1 MKKITFLIFLLVS
14 SLGFSQPTTNA
25 PVPTRLQANVISI
38 YSDSYTSVATDLN
51 PGWGQSGAVNA
62 TFNPT
67 GSGTNYALAYT
78 NFNYQGT
85 LLTTQN
91 ASSME
96 FLHIDVWCAAN
107 PTASILQVSPINNG
121 TGAAETL
128 VTVNYTSGAWASV
141 DIPKSSFTGQ
151 TWDSVIQLKFAAN
164 GAGSTTP
171 INVYLDN
178 IYFWKAPAAA
188 GTPTITGF
196 SVPSKL
202 LGDAPF
208 AITPPTSNSTGA
220 FSYTSSNT
228 AVATISGSTI
238 TVVGV
243 GTSTITANQAAAGS
257 YLAGSTTAL
266 FTVTYGPP
274 MVAAPTPPVRV
285 ATDVMNYY
293 SNAYTEIAGTDWNP
307 NWGQTTV
314 ASEILVAGN
323 ATRKMANL
331 NYQGA
336 QFVGAQNVSTMNT
349 LHLDVWTPD
358 CTSFKVSLIS
368 TGAENAVTLTPTLSG
383 WNSFDIPL
391 TSYNVPNLAAII
403 QFKFESVTPGKTVY
417 LDNIYFWK
425 NPAALAAPSLPI
437 TFESSAVAYTF
448 ADFDG
453 GVATKIANPNSGGIN
468 TTATVAR
475 MVKNAGQVWGGSS
488 LVLAAA
494 IDFSVNKIFKVKVY
508 SPRVGARMLLKVE
521 GAAGVATFE
530 REVATTVANA
540 WEELSFD
547 YTAVSTTN
555 QYNKLVFIFD
565 NGTMGDGS
573 ANYTFLFD
581 EIRLV
586 APTGPVLTQMSLP
599 VTFESST
606 VDYGLISFGGTV
618 STVVVD
624 PTLASNKVAKVIK
637 NAPETWAG
645 TTITGA
651 AELGFSPAIPFTATE
666 RRMNVRVW
674 SPTAGIPVRLKVEV
688 NHQPTQSVETEA
700 LTTVANG
707 WQVMEFNFNN
717 QAAGTAA
724 FNAAFP
730 YDKASIFFN
739 FGVAGSGQT
748 YYFDDMRFGAAALG
762 VASFDASNIRMY
774 PNPTSTVLTIEA
786 NNVIENVT
794 LYNVLGQEV
803 LARTSN
809 SNSVTL
815 DVANLQ
821 TGVYV
826 VKTMIGGV
834 SSTSRLVKN

>member
-38 YSDSYTSVATDLN
+38 YSDSYTSVATDFN
-51 PGWGQSGAVNA
+51 PGWGQSGTVNA

-67 GSGTNYALAYT
+67 GTGTNYALAYT

-96 FLHIDVWCAAN
+96 FLHVDVWCAAN
-107 PTASILQVSPINNG
+107 PTTSILKVSPINNG
-121 TGAAETL
+121 TGVGEFL
-128 VTVNYTSGAWASV
+128 VTVNYTSGSWASV
-141 DIPKSSFTGQ
+141 DIPKSSFTGM

-196 SVPSKL
+196 SVPAKL
-202 LGDAPF
+202 MGDAPF

-368 TGAENAVTLTPTLSG
+368 AGAENAVTLTPTLSG

-425 NPAALAAPSLPI
+425 NPAALASPSLPI

-508 SPRVGARMLLKVE
+508 SPRVGARLLLKVE

-530 REVATTVANA
+530 RESATTVANA
-540 WEELSFD
+540 WEELTFD

-565 NGTMGDGS
+565 LNNMGDGT

-581 EIRLV
+581 EIRLI

-599 VTFESST
+599 VTFESTT
-606 VDYGLISFGGTV
+606 VDYGLISFGGTA

-624 PTLASNKVAKVIK
+624 PTSATNKVAKVIK
-637 NAPETWAG
+637 SAPETWAG
-645 TTITGA
+645 TTVTGA

-666 RRMNVRVW
+666 RKMNVRVW

-700 LTTVANG
+700 VTTVANG
-707 WQVMEFNFNN
+707 WQTMEFNFNN
-717 QAAGTAA
+717 QATGTAA

-748 YYFDDMRFGAAALG
+748 YYFDDMKFGAALG
-762 VASFDASNIRMY
+762 VASFEASNIRMY
-774 PNPTSTVLTIEA
+774 PNPTSTVFTIEA
-786 NNVIENVT
+786 NDVIENVA

-803 LARTSN
+803 LAKTSN

-821 TGVYV
+821 SGVYV
-826 VKTMIGGV
+826 VKTVIGGV
-834 SSTSRLVKN
+834 VSTSRLVKN